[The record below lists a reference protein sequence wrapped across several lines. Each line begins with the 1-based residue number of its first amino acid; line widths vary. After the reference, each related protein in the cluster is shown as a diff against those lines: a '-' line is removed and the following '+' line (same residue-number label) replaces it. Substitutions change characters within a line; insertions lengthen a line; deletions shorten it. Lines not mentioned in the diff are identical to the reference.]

1 MSGASVYGSDHM
13 GRKVFALT
21 DKLDESVESQT
32 LNYLSFRRNR
42 LCRRSDGIGTFYEAD
57 KFYFQDCI

>member
-32 LNYLSFRRNR
+32 LN
-42 LCRRSDGIGTFYEAD
+42 
-57 KFYFQDCI
+57 